1 MIRYHTAL
9 ATFIQLAVMTLLVII
24 GGIMDVA
31 KNCENSN
38 ECVTNSFLWI
48 IIAFMLAV
56 WYFGLFGLGYL
67 AQEKRSRRLTKILIA
82 GELFTA
88 LVALMF
94 LKNPSSLYSGIGA
107 GLALLFAV
115 WIIFLAYRIHQAK
128 GGRITTT
135 KQSGS
140 NRPRRRLSN
149 SN

>member
-1 MIRYHTAL
+1 MLLRFHTAL
-9 ATFIQLAVMTLLVII
+9 ATFIQLAVMTLLVIF

-48 IIAFMLAV
+48 VIAFMLAL

-67 AQEKRSRRLTKILIA
+67 AQEKRSRRLAKFLIA

-88 LVALMF
+88 FVALMF
-94 LKNPSSLYSGIGA
+94 LKNPSGLYSGIGA
-107 GLALLFAV
+107 GVAVLFAV
-115 WIIFLAYRIHQAK
+115 WIMILAYRIHKAK

-135 KQSGS
+135 KQPSGT
-140 NRPRRRLSN
+140 RPRRRLSEK
-149 SN
+149 